1 MKKKHPEVYILIIPG
16 FGIVSHVVST
26 FCGKPIFGQDGP
38 CSNIISRYYYIAT
51 YYMQEGKAILFGTKN
66 IQLMFLIKA
75 PAARSAAGVRDPG
88 GLAARALALIILV
101 IIHSVLSNPQV
112 TNAQLISHSFML
124 DPSMQVGTSE
134 TVCMFSACLTLEKD
148 DSDLKD
154 RQ

>member
-16 FGIVSHVVST
+16 FGIISHVVST

-51 YYMQEGKAILFGTKN
+51 YYMQEGKVILFGTKN

-75 PAARSAAGVRDPG
+75 
-88 GLAARALALIILV
+88 LIILV
-101 IIHSVLSNPQV
+101 IIHSVLFNPQV
-112 TNAQLISHSFML
+112 TNAQLISHSFMI

-134 TVCMFSACLTLEKD
+134 TVCFLLV
-148 DSDLKD
+148 
-154 RQ
+154 

>member
-38 CSNIISRYYYIAT
+38 CSNTYSRYYYIAT

-66 IQLMFLIKA
+66 IHLMFLIKT
-75 PAARSAAGVRDPG
+75 
-88 GLAARALALIILV
+88 LIILV
-101 IIHSVLSNPQV
+101 IIHSVLFNPQV